1 MEIERTGAQVHLV
14 TGTEGSIKQSKTVE
28 LTAKFLRKAVPNARW
43 DDSQHLQETPKRFL
57 KMIQDLTTP
66 DEFEFTVF
74 DNDLRKDAMVVIKDI
89 PFVSLCAHHL
99 IPFSGLA
106 HIGYIPTGKIA
117 GLSKFPRAVKY
128 WSKGL
133 WTQED
138 LTDAIAHYLWDM
150 LEEPL
155 GLGIVMEAEHMCLT
169 IRGVQAPGVKT
180 ITSTMLGVFLD
191 AEKQARPEFFRH
203 VDKG

>member
-1 MEIERTGAQVHLV
+1 MTKEDKAIA
-14 TGTEGSIKQSKTVE
+14 
-28 LTAKFLRKAVPNARW
+28 LTKKFLEKAVPNARW
-43 DDSQHLQETPKRFL
+43 DESQHLQATPKRFL

-74 DNDLRKDAMVVIKDI
+74 DNDLKKDTMVVIKEI

-106 HIGYIPTGKIA
+106 HIGYIPVEKIA

-155 GLGIVMEAEHMCLT
+155 GLGIVMEAEHMCMT

-191 AEKQARPEFFRH
+191 PEKQARSEFFRH